1 MSGSAAGGD
10 ADGGYMATALALARR
25 GLGQVWPNPA
35 VGCVLVRDGVVVGRG
50 WTQPGGRPHAETE
63 ALRRAGAA
71 AAGAVAY
78 VSLEPCAHEGLTPP
92 CADALIAAGIAR
104 AVVAA
109 SDPDPRTAGRGI
121 RRLRA
126 HGIAVTTGVG
136 EAEAER
142 LNRGFFLRI
151 LHGRPLF
158 TLKTATSLDGRIA
171 TRTGHSRWITG
182 DSARR
187 LGHWLRASHDAIL
200 VGSETALADDPE
212 LTCRLPGLGD
222 LSPVRIV
229 ADGRL
234 RLDPRSKLVLGART
248 RPLWVLTVAGAPP
261 GRSRALAA
269 AGAELIEVPADRSS
283 HPDAAEIAAALAAR
297 GLTRVLIEG
306 GGSLAA
312 SFLAAGLVDDVAW
325 FRAPLIIGGDGR
337 AAAAPLGVE
346 TVPAAPV
353 FARETVT
360 ALGADV
366 MELYSRKA

>member
-1 MSGSAAGGD
+1 MTGGAAAVD
-10 ADGGYMATALALARR
+10 ADAGYMAMAVALARR
-25 GLGQVWPNPA
+25 GLGRVWPNPA
-35 VGCVLVRDGVVVGRG
+35 VGCVVVRSGVVVGRG

-71 AAGAVAY
+71 AAGATAY

-92 CADALIAAGIAR
+92 CADALIAAGITR
-104 AVVAA
+104 AVIAA
-109 SDPDPRTAGRGI
+109 EDPDPRTAGKGI
-121 RRLRA
+121 LRLRA
-126 HGIAVTTGVG
+126 HGIAVTSGVG
-136 EAEAER
+136 EAEATG

-171 TRTGHSRWITG
+171 THTGHSRWITG
-182 DSARR
+182 EGARR

-212 LTCRLPGLGD
+212 LSCRLPGLAD
-222 LSPVRIV
+222 RSPVRLV

-234 RLDPRSKLVLGART
+234 RLDPGSKLVRSARA
-248 RPLWVLTVAGAPP
+248 RPVWVLTLNEVPKA
-261 GRSRALAA
+261 SRRVLAA
-269 AGAELIEVPADRSS
+269 AGVELIEVAGDRSG
-283 HPDAAEIAAALAAR
+283 HPDAAAIAAALAAR

-306 GGSLAA
+306 GGRLAA
-312 SFLAAGLVDDVAW
+312 SFLAAGLIDDVAW

-337 AAAAPLGVE
+337 SAAAPLGVE
-346 TVPAAPV
+346 TVPAAPS

-360 ALGADV
+360 AVGADV